1 MVAVSSICQQPC
13 KFSPRDNRCR
23 HFQSRS
29 ADPSEQHRPCWWL
42 RKQLRIANRK
52 LQERHAELDALRRAK
67 TEKYVPPWASEAR
80 LLHHQFSARIIAMC
94 CCLAVV
100 IGFRAVPK
108 VLKIINRCLELD
120 IPVPSRDAVRLWNCR
135 NGVAI
140 LQEAKKSTGWIW
152 MIDHS
157 VQLGKM
163 CVLVVLGI
171 HKDNI
176 PRNRPLRRSDM
187 TVLAVSPA
195 PSRSKEEVR
204 KQLLAVAHEFG
215 HPFATICDGASEL
228 REAVATLKN
237 EEFSGLCLYDTRHRI
252 AARLKIVP
260 GKSDRWIEFE
270 GKVGCAIAQL
280 QQTELDHL
288 MPSQPHPPKTSTSL
302 NSTTRPLHS
311 FVPIRVHSW
320 FKTALNSKPGPRAKA
335 RQKPRPPKTATYL
348 KSTTHSPCV
357 HSCPFVSIRG

>member
-1 MVAVSSICQQPC
+1 MEA
-13 KFSPRDNRCR
+13 
-23 HFQSRS
+23 
-29 ADPSEQHRPCWWL
+29 L
-42 RKQLRIANRK
+42 RK
-52 LQERHAELDALRRAK
+52 AK

-80 LLHHQFSARIIAMC
+80 LIHHQFSARIIAMC

-135 NGVAI
+135 NGIAI

-228 REAVATLKN
+228 REA
-237 EEFSGLCLYDTRHRI
+237 
-252 AARLKIVP
+252 
-260 GKSDRWIEFE
+260 
-270 GKVGCAIAQL
+270 
-280 QQTELDHL
+280 
-288 MPSQPHPPKTSTSL
+288 
-302 NSTTRPLHS
+302 
-311 FVPIRVHSW
+311 
-320 FKTALNSKPGPRAKA
+320 
-335 RQKPRPPKTATYL
+335 
-348 KSTTHSPCV
+348 
-357 HSCPFVSIRG
+357 

>member
-1 MVAVSSICQQPC
+1 MASVSSICRQAF
-13 KFSPRDNRCR
+13 KSPPGDIRCR
-23 HFQSRS
+23 HCGSQSDAS
-29 ADPSEQHRPCWWL
+29 SEAHQQVARLTQRLH
-42 RKQLRIANRK
+42 IANRK
-52 LQERHAELDALRRAK
+52 LQERDAELEALRKAK

-80 LLHHQFSARIIAMC
+80 LRHHQFSARIIALC

-120 IPVPSRDAVRLWNCR
+120 IPVPSRDAVRHWNCR

-140 LQEAKKSTGWIW
+140 LREPKKSTGWIW

-157 VQLGKM
+157 VQPGKM

-195 PSRSKEEVR
+195 PSRSKEQVR

>member
-157 VQLGKM
+157 VQPGKM

-195 PSRSKEEVR
+195 PSRSKEQVR

-237 EEFSGLCLYDTRHRI
+237 EEFSGLCLYDTS
-252 AARLKIVP
+252 LKIVP